1 MSTMNLE
8 LRDGVHVLTLT
19 NNAEENT
26 FTLDVLNEYLEAFK
40 QVEEYKGNTS
50 LLITCEDPKTF
61 TNGINLKWYMGGIAS
76 AEEREAF
83 PDRIDKV
90 LVQLATLNCPTVVC
104 MNGNTYA
111 GGAILASSADFRIMR
126 SDRGRLCFPEVNI
139 NIPFR
144 PKMHT
149 ILDMYYNQQV
159 LKEMM
164 LLGAPK
170 TGQEC
175 LDAGIVDY
183 LHPLET
189 LQEEA
194 FKFAKTLKTKN
205 RGTYTTIKHGLRHKV
220 FAYRDEYGF
229 ENYVQQ

>member
-1 MSTMNLE
+1 MNLE

-26 FTLDVLNEYLEAFK
+26 FTLDVLDEYLEAFK

-164 LLGAPK
+164 LLGVPK

-175 LDAGIVDY
+175 LEAGIVDY
-183 LHPLET
+183 LYPLET

-205 RGTYTTIKHGLRHKV
+205 RTTYTTIKHGLRHKV
-220 FAYRDEYGF
+220 FVYRDEYGF

>member
-1 MSTMNLE
+1 
-8 LRDGVHVLTLT
+8 
-19 NNAEENT
+19 
-26 FTLDVLNEYLEAFK
+26 
-40 QVEEYKGNTS
+40 
-50 LLITCEDPKTF
+50 
-61 TNGINLKWYMGGIAS
+61 MGGIAS

-111 GGAILASSADFRIMR
+111 GGAILASSADFRVMR

-164 LLGAPK
+164 LLGVPK

-183 LHPLET
+183 LYPLET

-229 ENYVQQ
+229 ENYVQP